1 MSIINTI
8 NSLKTNIF
16 GSSGVGTT
24 TAISKQAGIQLADK
38 SPTARLNKDPMDFS
52 TLSYP
57 EDIIND
63 VTNGHY
69 MLFYINVQN
78 KTKFPYTRAVDGVTV
93 QEKIITQKSVKYV
106 SDEANLSSDVQQ
118 QQGTTYKVKEKYETF
133 TTGGATNE
141 VDIAQG
147 FVDVDTNYSDAQTLR
162 QSKTKMKT
170 GFAASETMKSAT
182 VRIKQ
187 SIAIYLPPNVQD
199 NYSTKYSGAETA
211 LIGFLAASGGK
222 FLDRMRENDFTAAAE
237 LLKDTAGGA
246 FAEMGKRAAGA
257 MVDIVGG
264 GEGAFELGSK
274 IFGATTN
281 PYMEVLF
288 GGADLRTFTYNFTF
302 APRDRKERD
311 EVQKIIHTF
320 RFHQAP
326 ELRSNQSMY
335 MGLPAEFDIHY
346 MYQPDTNVD
355 GTVDEARENPY
366 YNKIATCVLTSCN
379 VDYTPNGVQSHADGS
394 PVQIKMT
401 LNFLETELITKDH
414 IEAGY

>member
-16 GSSGVGTT
+16 GSSGVGET
-24 TAISKQAGIQLADK
+24 TAISKQVGIQLADK

-78 KTKFPYTRAVDGVTV
+78 KTRFPYTRASDGVTV
-93 QEKIITQKSVKYV
+93 GEKIKTTEKVSYV
-106 SDEANLSSDVQQ
+106 SDEASATTAP
-118 QQGTTYKVKEKYETF
+118 GTTSFKIKEKFQTF
-133 TTGGATNE
+133 TTGGATNDYE
-141 VDIAQG
+141 VAAG
-147 FVDVDTNYSDAQTLR
+147 LTSVDTNYSDVQELR
-162 QSKTKMKT
+162 ANKTKIKT
-170 GFAASETMKSAT
+170 GFAASQTMRDAT

-222 FLDRMRENDFTAAAE
+222 FLDEMRKNDYTAAAN

-257 MVDIVGG
+257 MADIVGG
-264 GEGAFELGSK
+264 GDGAFELGSK

-288 GGADLRTFTYNFTF
+288 GGADLRTFTYSFTF

-326 ELRSNQSMY
+326 ELRNNQSMY

-346 MYQPDTNVD
+346 MYQPDSNVD

-379 VDYTPNGVQSHADGS
+379 VDYTPNGVKSHADGS

>member
-16 GSSGVGTT
+16 GSSGVGET
-24 TAISKQAGIQLADK
+24 TAISKQVGIQLADK

-78 KTKFPYTRAVDGVTV
+78 KTRFPYTRASDGVTV
-93 QEKIITQKSVKYV
+93 GEKIKTTEKVSYV
-106 SDEANLSSDVQQ
+106 SDEASATTAP
-118 QQGTTYKVKEKYETF
+118 GTTSFKIKEKFQTF
-133 TTGGATNE
+133 TTGGATNDYE
-141 VDIAQG
+141 VAAG
-147 FVDVDTNYSDAQTLR
+147 LTSVDTNYSDVQELR
-162 QSKTKMKT
+162 ANKTKIKT
-170 GFAASETMKSAT
+170 GFAASQTMRDAT

-222 FLDRMRENDFTAAAE
+222 FLDEMRKNDYTAAAN

-257 MVDIVGG
+257 MADIVGG
-264 GEGAFELGSK
+264 GDGAFELGSK

-288 GGADLRTFTYNFTF
+288 GGADLRTFTYSFTF

-326 ELRSNQSMY
+326 ELRNNQSMY

-346 MYQPDTNVD
+346 MYQPDSNVD
-355 GTVDEARENPY
+355 GTVDEASENPY

>member
-16 GSSGVGTT
+16 GSSGVGET
-24 TAISKQAGIQLADK
+24 TAISKQVGIQLADK

-78 KTKFPYTRAVDGVTV
+78 KTRFPYTRASDGVTV
-93 QEKIITQKSVKYV
+93 GEKIKTTEKVSYV
-106 SDEANLSSDVQQ
+106 SDEASATTAP
-118 QQGTTYKVKEKYETF
+118 GTTSFKIKEKFQTF
-133 TTGGATNE
+133 TTGGATNDYE
-141 VDIAQG
+141 VAAG
-147 FVDVDTNYSDAQTLR
+147 LTSVDTNYSDVQELR
-162 QSKTKMKT
+162 ANKTKIKT
-170 GFAASETMKSAT
+170 GFAASQTMRDAT

-222 FLDRMRENDFTAAAE
+222 FLDEMRKNDYTAAAN

-257 MVDIVGG
+257 MADIVGG
-264 GEGAFELGSK
+264 GDGAFELGSK

-288 GGADLRTFTYNFTF
+288 GGADLRTFTYSFTF

-326 ELRSNQSMY
+326 ELRNNQSMY

-346 MYQPDTNVD
+346 MYQPDSNVD
-355 GTVDEARENPY
+355 GTVDEASENPY

-379 VDYTPNGVQSHADGS
+379 VDYTPNGVKSHADGS

>member
-24 TAISKQAGIQLADK
+24 TAISKQTGIQLADK

-78 KTKFPYTRAVDGVTV
+78 KTKFPYTRAFDGVQFGAKKIKQKEV
-93 QEKIITQKSVKYV
+93 QTIEEGVVKFPGGKGVVTNKVVSTQYEDVTKNGGIQNAQDFFSG
-106 SDEANLSSDVQQ
+106 NLPDTDYSDVQ
-118 QQGTTYKVKEKYETF
+118 E
-133 TTGGATNE
+133 
-141 VDIAQG
+141 
-147 FVDVDTNYSDAQTLR
+147 LR

-199 NYSTKYSGAETA
+199 NYNTKYSGAETA
-211 LIGFLAASGGK
+211 MMGFLAASGGK
-222 FLDRMRENDFTAAAE
+222 FLDEMRRNDFTAAAN

-257 MVDIVGG
+257 MVDIVSG

-274 IFGATTN
+274 IFGATSN

-326 ELRSNQSMY
+326 ELRDNHSMY

>member
-24 TAISKQAGIQLADK
+24 TAISKQTGIQLADK

-78 KTKFPYTRAVDGVTV
+78 KTRFPYTRASDGVTV
-93 QEKIITQKSVKYV
+93 GEKIKTTEKVSYV
-106 SDEANLSSDVQQ
+106 SDEASATTAP
-118 QQGTTYKVKEKYETF
+118 GTTSFKIKEKFQTF
-133 TTGGATNE
+133 TTGGATNDYE
-141 VDIAQG
+141 VAAG
-147 FVDVDTNYSDAQTLR
+147 LTSVDTNYSDVQELR
-162 QSKTKMKT
+162 ANKTKIKT
-170 GFAASETMKSAT
+170 GFAASQTMRDAT

-222 FLDRMRENDFTAAAE
+222 FLDEMRKNDYTAAAN

-246 FAEMGKRAAGA
+246 FAELGKRAAGA
-257 MVDIVGG
+257 MADIVGG
-264 GEGAFELGSK
+264 GDGAFELGSK

-288 GGADLRTFTYNFTF
+288 GGADLRTFTYSFTF

-326 ELRSNQSMY
+326 ELRNNQSMY

-346 MYQPDTNVD
+346 MYQPDSNVD
-355 GTVDEARENPY
+355 GTVDEASENPY

>member
-24 TAISKQAGIQLADK
+24 TAISKQVGIQLADK

-78 KTKFPYTRAVDGVTV
+78 KTKFPYTRAVDGVQVAAKNITM
-93 QEKIITQKSVKYV
+93 EKKLTNDGYELATDRVKPI
-106 SDEANLSSDVQQ
+106 
-118 QQGTTYKVKEKYETF
+118 YEF
-133 TTGGATNE
+133 EEEITGGGA
-141 VDIAQG
+141 IASSHSHG
-147 FVDVDTNYSDAQTLR
+147 SIGAYRSPNYSDAQTLR
-162 QSKTKMKT
+162 QDKTKMKT
-170 GFAASETMKSAT
+170 GFAASQTMRDAT
-182 VRIKQ
+182 VRIKE

-257 MVDIVGG
+257 MVDIVGA

>member
-24 TAISKQAGIQLADK
+24 TAISKQVGIQLADK

-78 KTKFPYTRAVDGVTV
+78 KTRFPYTRASDGVEV
-93 QEKIITQKSVKYV
+93 QKRTIKSKLKLKNTGAENIGKTPEYEFVDTFSGGGAVESSSAPYERYIGV
-106 SDEANLSSDVQQ
+106 DYSDVQ
-118 QQGTTYKVKEKYETF
+118 E
-133 TTGGATNE
+133 
-141 VDIAQG
+141 
-147 FVDVDTNYSDAQTLR
+147 LR
-162 QSKTKMKT
+162 KNKTKMKT
-170 GFAASETMKSAT
+170 GFASTQTMRNAT

-187 SIAIYLPPNVQD
+187 SVAIYLPPNVQD

-274 IFGATTN
+274 VFGATTN

-302 APRDRKERD
+302 APRVRKERD

>member
-16 GSSGVGTT
+16 GSSGVGET
-24 TAISKQAGIQLADK
+24 TAISKQVGIQLADK

-78 KTKFPYTRAVDGVTV
+78 KTRFPYTRASDGVTV
-93 QEKIITQKSVKYV
+93 GEKIKTTEKVSYV
-106 SDEANLSSDVQQ
+106 SDEASATTAP
-118 QQGTTYKVKEKYETF
+118 GTTSFKIKEKFQTF
-133 TTGGATNE
+133 TTGGATNDYE
-141 VDIAQG
+141 VAAG
-147 FVDVDTNYSDAQTLR
+147 LTSVDTNYSDVQELR
-162 QSKTKMKT
+162 ANKTKIKT
-170 GFAASETMKSAT
+170 GFAASQTMRDAT

-222 FLDRMRENDFTAAAE
+222 FLDEMRKNDYTAAAN

-257 MVDIVGG
+257 MADIVGG
-264 GEGAFELGSK
+264 GDGAFELGSK

-288 GGADLRTFTYNFTF
+288 GGADLRTFTYSFTF

-326 ELRSNQSMY
+326 ELRDNHSMY

>member
-38 SPTARLNKDPMDFS
+38 SPTARLNKNPLDFS

-78 KTKFPYTRAVDGVTV
+78 KTKFPYTRAVYGVQVATK
-93 QEKIITQKSVKYV
+93 KIKSVKKRT
-106 SDEANLSSDVQQ
+106 DNIGFGDGQIDPGLAKAA
-118 QQGTTYKVKEKYETF
+118 GIKPTYEFEEEI
-133 TTGGATNE
+133 TGGGAVASTN
-141 VDIAQG
+141 AP
-147 FVDVDTNYSDAQTLR
+147 DVSGYNVINYSDAQTLR
-162 QSKTKMKT
+162 ANKTKMKT
-170 GFAASETMKSAT
+170 GFAASQTMRDAT

-211 LIGFLAASGGK
+211 IMGFLAASGGK
-222 FLDRMRENDFTAAAE
+222 FLDKMRENDFTAAAN

-257 MVDIVGG
+257 MVDIIGA

-346 MYQPDTNVD
+346 MYQPEN
-355 GTVDEARENPY
+355 GDEASENPY